1 MAYITSKYHN
11 LGGIILGQRDE
22 LVEIL
27 QKSGAHPAWGVK
39 HCTRVYLLAK
49 ELAGSLDLDDEILY
63 FAAMLH
69 DIGRTPRY
77 ALPNVDHAL
86 RSKGVAANLL
96 NKMAFPTSKVP
107 LVLEAIEY
115 HMYYSEPGKSDE
127 SIFLRDADILDNLG
141 NIGLMRLFSL
151 IGKDELIQKPEDAL
165 ERARIFAEALPN
177 KVHTKPGKRIAVKR
191 REEILRFLTGI
202 KRQTDEYAYI

>member
-1 MAYITSKYHN
+1 MK
-11 LGGIILGQRDE
+11 QRNE
-22 LVEIL
+22 LVEII
-27 QKSGAHPAWGVK
+27 QKSGVHPAWGVK

-49 ELAGSLDLDDEILY
+49 ELASPLELDDEILY

-77 ALPNVDHAL
+77 ALSNVDHAL

-96 NKMAFPTSKVP
+96 NKMAFPADKIP
-107 LVLEAIEY
+107 FVLEAIEY

-127 SIFLRDADILDNLG
+127 SIYLRDADILDNLG

-177 KVHTKPGKRIAVKR
+177 KVYTKAGKRIAVKR
-191 REEILRFLTGI
+191 REEMLRFLTGL
-202 KRQTDEYAYI
+202 KRQTDEYACI